1 MRKLNFAF
9 LVLIPILFLS
19 GCYESKVPLSKSP
32 SSKVDTRLI
41 RSWISIPNDN
51 KEKRISL
58 LLRKFNENE
67 YLIAWKEGEDDETV
81 IARGF
86 TTKINNTN
94 IINLQNI
101 ESLEEND
108 RTYVFSKYDFN
119 EKGNLLINIL
129 SDDYANLKGK
139 EFKSS
144 KEFSD
149 FVQKSISQKG
159 LFGDSIEFKPTKEIS
174 FEINPCGMG
183 HSQRRQVASCFGY
196 CLQAGSSQ
204 MVK

>member
-19 GCYESKVPLSKSP
+19 GCYESNVPLSRSP

-51 KEKRISL
+51 KEKGISL
-58 LLRKFNENE
+58 LLREFNENE
-67 YLIAWKEGEDDETV
+67 YLAAWKEGEDDGTV

-101 ESLEEND
+101 ESLEKND
-108 RTYVFSKYDFN
+108 RTYVFVKYDFN
-119 EKGNLLINIL
+119 EKGNLVVNIL

-139 EFKSS
+139 DFKSS
-144 KEFSD
+144 KEFND
-149 FVQKSISQKG
+149 FVQKNISQKG
-159 LFGDSIEFKPTKEIS
+159 LFGDSIEFKPTREIS
-174 FEINPCGMG
+174 FEINP
-183 HSQRRQVASCFGY
+183 
-196 CLQAGSSQ
+196 
-204 MVK
+204 

>member
-19 GCYESKVPLSKSP
+19 GCYESKVPLLKSP

-51 KEKRISL
+51 KEKVISL

-67 YLIAWKEGEDDETV
+67 YLAAWKKGEDDGTV

-101 ESLEEND
+101 ESLEKND

-119 EKGNLLINIL
+119 EKGNLVVNIL

-139 EFKSS
+139 KFKSS
-144 KEFSD
+144 KEFND
-149 FVQKSISQKG
+149 FVHKNISQKG

-174 FEINPCGMG
+174 FEINP
-183 HSQRRQVASCFGY
+183 
-196 CLQAGSSQ
+196 
-204 MVK
+204 

>member
-1 MRKLNFAF
+1 MRKLNFVF
-9 LVLIPILFLS
+9 LVLISIVFLS

-41 RSWISIPNDN
+41 RSWISIPDNN
-51 KEKRISL
+51 KEQAISL
-58 LLRKFNENE
+58 LLRKFNDNE
-67 YLIAWKEGEDDETV
+67 YLAAWKEGEDDGTV

-119 EKGNLLINIL
+119 EKGNLLVNIL
-129 SDDYANLKGK
+129 SDDYAGVRGRTLQ
-139 EFKSS
+139 SS
-144 KEFSD
+144 KEFND
-149 FVQKSISQKG
+149 FVRKNISQKG

-174 FEINPCGMG
+174 FEINP
-183 HSQRRQVASCFGY
+183 
-196 CLQAGSSQ
+196 
-204 MVK
+204 

>member
-51 KEKRISL
+51 KEKIISL
-58 LLRKFNENE
+58 LLRKFSENE
-67 YLIAWKEGEDDETV
+67 YLAAWKEGEDDGTV

-101 ESLEEND
+101 ESLEKND

-119 EKGNLLINIL
+119 EKGNLVVNIL

-139 EFKSS
+139 KFKSS
-144 KEFSD
+144 KEFND
-149 FVQKSISQKG
+149 FVQKNISQKG

-174 FEINPCGMG
+174 FEINP
-183 HSQRRQVASCFGY
+183 
-196 CLQAGSSQ
+196 
-204 MVK
+204 